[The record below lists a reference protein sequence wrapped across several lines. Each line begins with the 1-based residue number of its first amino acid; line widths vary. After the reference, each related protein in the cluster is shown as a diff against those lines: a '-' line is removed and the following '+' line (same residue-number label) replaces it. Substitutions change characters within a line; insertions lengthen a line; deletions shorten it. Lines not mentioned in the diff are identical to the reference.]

1 MNFIA
6 VLNYE
11 HLDNSF
17 FLTSF
22 AKTLAKKKGP
32 GILLHGDS
40 EHTER
45 VIQTG
50 MMREDAE
57 VRAMK
62 ELNRRLVS
70 LLADEGISAIGLN
83 GYQKSAFRLSG
94 KEVVASKKAL
104 EQIPAGPILI
114 LSGLVESEDH
124 SIVRAPLPE
133 MAYAAQILYNIP
145 EITIFS
151 KKKDIE
157 IIAEGF
163 PYKLIPSETDQDFKE
178 LHIPEE
184 FYTYDKPVILQAPS
198 SF

>member
-1 MNFIA
+1 MDFIS

-11 HLDNSF
+11 QLDNNF

-22 AKTLAKKKGP
+22 AKSLAKKKDP
-32 GILLHGDS
+32 GIILHGDS

-57 VRAMK
+57 IRAMK

-70 LLADEGISAIGLN
+70 LLADEGIPSVGIN
-83 GYQKSAFRLSG
+83 GYQKSAFRQNG
-94 KEVVASKKAL
+94 KEILASRKAL
-104 EQIPAGPILI
+104 ESIPAGPVLI
-114 LSGLVESEDH
+114 LSGLIENESGQ
-124 SIVRAPLPE
+124 ITRASLPA
-133 MAYAAQILYNIP
+133 MAYAIQILFTIP

-157 IIAEGF
+157 IMADGF
-163 PYKLIPSETDQDFKE
+163 PYKVIPSETDQEFKE

-184 FYTYDKPVILQAPS
+184 FYTYDKPVILQAPTK
-198 SF
+198 F